1 MQMLED
7 DEVGDQSSV
16 KESQDT
22 SKDEETMSANAP

>member
-7 DEVGDQSSV
+7 DEVEDHNSV

-22 SKDEETMSANAP
+22 SNDEKIVLVNAP